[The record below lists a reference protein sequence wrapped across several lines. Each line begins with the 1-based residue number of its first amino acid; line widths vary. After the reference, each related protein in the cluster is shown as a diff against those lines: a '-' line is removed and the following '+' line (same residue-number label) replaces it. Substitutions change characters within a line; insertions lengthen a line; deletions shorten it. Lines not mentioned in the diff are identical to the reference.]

1 AERLALLEPRE
12 DDERILGAPPDDL
25 PGILVALID
34 RADQDQLPAGHRRL
48 LERLNQVELA
58 LDPIQPRDA
67 HHITARGE
75 SERLENFRRSDS
87 RKTRYAVRD
96 EARPHAV
103 LVMNGVA
110 QDLRDD

>member
-1 AERLALLEPRE
+1 
-12 DDERILGAPPDDL
+12 
-25 PGILVALID
+25 
-34 RADQDQLPAGHRRL
+34 QLPAGHRRL
-48 LERLNQVELA
+48 LERLYQVELA
-58 LDPIQPRDA
+58 LDPIQSRDA

-75 SERLENFRRSDS
+75 SECLENFRRSDS

-110 QDLRDD
+110 QDLRDDDGVMSEPHAEPLTRFQQEPRERAPLLSPVI